1 MTRTLSLARSPITL
15 ALLALGASPALHAAD
30 FKAGEWDLSVGGI
43 VNAYYTTAKCSGDA
57 VTGLGLGTKG
67 LGCGGKDSTTTIGNG
82 LLPNVLSVSAKT
94 HQEGYDI
101 GATLMIGSAVSST
114 DSISNNNNVDIRQG
128 FFTFGNAGM
137 GTVKLGRDYG
147 LFGSNA
153 VLGDMTLIG
162 AGAPVR
168 ATQGNRVTLGHVG
181 AGYTYLGHYGQ
192 LAYTLPAMGDFGL
205 TAALMSPVDA
215 YANANAT
222 ADKSPQLQALATLK
236 LGSAGKAWLGI
247 KSQKF
252 VGANGADGF
261 TASGTEVGASYTLG
275 ALSLMGNLQSGKGL
289 GVLADGDSGSQKQT
303 NTLLQATYQATGKLK
318 LGLGHGQTKLKE
330 ATGNNLESTTS
341 TTVGGYYGLTKSVT
355 LVAES
360 TSTTSKAADGAKAK
374 LSGVAL
380 GGILFF

>member
-1 MTRTLSLARSPITL
+1 MTRTHHLRRSALAS

-57 VTGLGLGTKG
+57 VTGLGLGTKA
-67 LGCGGKDSTTTIGNG
+67 LGCGGKDSTTTVGNG
-82 LLPNVLSVSAKT
+82 LLPNVMSVSAKT
-94 HQEGYDI
+94 RQEGYDI

-114 DSISNNNNVDIRQG
+114 DSISNNNNVDVRQG
-128 FFTFGNAGM
+128 FLTFGHAEM
-137 GTVKLGRDYG
+137 GTIKLGRDYG

-153 VLGDMTLIG
+153 VLGDMTLLG

-192 LAYTLPAMGDFGL
+192 VAYTLPAMGDFSL

-222 ADKSPQLQALATLK
+222 ADKSPQLQVLATLK
-236 LGSAGKAWLGI
+236 LGGAGKAWLGV

-252 VGANGADGF
+252 VGANGAADF
-261 TASGTEVGASYTLG
+261 TASGTEVGASYSLG
-275 ALSLMGNLQSGKGL
+275 SVSLMANLQTGKGL
-289 GVLADGDSGSQKQT
+289 GVLADGDSGSQKQS
-303 NTLLQATYQATGKLK
+303 NTLVQATWQATPKLK
-318 LGLGHGQTKLKE
+318 LGLGVGQTKLKE
-330 ATGNNLESTTS
+330 ATGNNLESTSS
-341 TTVGGYYGLTKSVT
+341 TTLGAYYGLTKSLT

-360 TSTTSKAADGAKAK
+360 TGTTSKAADGSQAK